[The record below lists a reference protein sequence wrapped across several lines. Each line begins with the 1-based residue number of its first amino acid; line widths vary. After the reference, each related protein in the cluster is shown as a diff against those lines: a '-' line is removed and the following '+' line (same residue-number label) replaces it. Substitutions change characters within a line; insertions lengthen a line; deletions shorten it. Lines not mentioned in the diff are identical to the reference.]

1 MSVEIKGIPE
11 VLNKLESVY
20 GKQAMQAKSDK
31 ALNEASEFFIKA
43 LKKEFESFK
52 DTGASIEEMTVLIEW
67 VGPMNRKNIIHLNEH
82 GYTRDGKKYTP
93 RGFGVIAKTLAA
105 SERKYREIIKKELAR

>member
-1 MSVEIKGIPE
+1 
-11 VLNKLESVY
+11 
-20 GKQAMQAKSDK
+20 
-31 ALNEASEFFIKA
+31 
-43 LKKEFESFK
+43 
-52 DTGASIEEMTVLIEW
+52 
-67 VGPMNRKNIIHLNEH
+67 